1 MRIEKDNLISIGLT
15 AVITPF
21 YIAWLSFKWIISQ
34 VIDLISMIFSSFKSQ
49 LAKLIGGTVL
59 IVLISWFL

>member
-21 YIAWLSFKWIISQ
+21 YLAWLSFKWITSQ
-34 VIDLISMIFSSFKSQ
+34 VIDLISMIFSSFKSRVANFFG
-49 LAKLIGGTVL
+49 LVL
-59 IVLISWFL
+59 FIIIISSIL